1 MRAPA
6 FTRWRLRRFVDNE
19 EERLVDV
26 DYELLSAEALRGL
39 VEEFITR
46 EGTEYG
52 HREFSLDDKVR
63 QVEHQLASGDV
74 KIVFDTVEE
83 RANLVPTKKRLS

>member
-1 MRAPA
+1 MDSEEE
-6 FTRWRLRRFVDNE
+6 RFVDVN
-19 EERLVDV
+19 
-26 DYELLSAEALRGL
+26 YKLLSAEALRGL

-63 QVEHQLASGDV
+63 QVERQLASGEV
-74 KIVFDTVEE
+74 KIVFDNVEE
-83 RANLVPTKKRLS
+83 RANLVPTKKRFS

>member
-1 MRAPA
+1 M
-6 FTRWRLRRFVDNE
+6 DNE

-26 DYELLSAEALRGL
+26 DYRLLSAEALRGL

-52 HREFSLDDKVR
+52 DREFSLDDKVHH
-63 QVEHQLASGDV
+63 VERQLASGEV
-74 KIVFDTVEE
+74 KIVFDSVDE
-83 RANLVPTKKRLS
+83 RANLVPTKKRFS

>member
-1 MRAPA
+1 M
-6 FTRWRLRRFVDNE
+6 DSE

-26 DYELLSAEALRGL
+26 DYRLLSAEALRGL

-52 HREFSLDDKVR
+52 DREFSLDDKVH
-63 QVEHQLASGDV
+63 QVERQLASGEV
-74 KIVFDTVEE
+74 KIVFDSVDE
-83 RANLVPTKKRLS
+83 RANLVPTKKRFN

>member
-1 MRAPA
+1 MRARA
-6 FTRWRLRRFVDNE
+6 FTRWRHRRFVDSE
-19 EERLVDV
+19 EERFVDV
-26 DYELLSAEALRGL
+26 NYKLLSAEALRGL

-63 QVEHQLASGDV
+63 QVERQLASGEV
-74 KIVFDTVEE
+74 KIVFDNVEE
-83 RANLVPTKKRLS
+83 RANLVPTKKRFS

>member
-1 MRAPA
+1 M
-6 FTRWRLRRFVDNE
+6 DNE

-26 DYELLSAEALRGL
+26 DYRLLSAEALRGL

-52 HREFSLDDKVR
+52 DREFSLDDKVH
-63 QVEHQLASGDV
+63 QVERQLASGEV
-74 KIVFDTVEE
+74 KIVFDSVDE
-83 RANLVPTKKRLS
+83 RANLVPTKKRFS

>member
-1 MRAPA
+1 MHARA
-6 FTRWRLRRFVDNE
+6 FTHWQRRRFVDSE
-19 EERLVDV
+19 KERLVDV
-26 DYELLSAEALRGL
+26 NYMLLSAETLRGL

-63 QVEHQLASGDV
+63 QVERQLASGEV
-74 KIVFDTVEE
+74 KIVFDNVEE
-83 RANLVPTKKRLS
+83 RANLVPTKKRFS

>member
-1 MRAPA
+1 M
-6 FTRWRLRRFVDNE
+6 DSE

-26 DYELLSAEALRGL
+26 NYKLLSAETLRGL

-63 QVEHQLASGDV
+63 QVERQLASGEV
-74 KIVFDTVEE
+74 KIVFDNVEE
-83 RANLVPTKKRLS
+83 RANLVPTKKRFS

>member
-1 MRAPA
+1 MHARA
-6 FTRWRLRRFVDNE
+6 FTRWQRRRFVDSE

-26 DYELLSAEALRGL
+26 NYKLLSAETLRGL

-63 QVEHQLASGDV
+63 QVERQLASGEV
-74 KIVFDTVEE
+74 KIVV
-83 RANLVPTKKRLS
+83 R

>member
-1 MRAPA
+1 MRARA
-6 FTRWRLRRFVDNE
+6 FTRWQRRRFVDSE

-26 DYELLSAEALRGL
+26 NYKLLSAETLRGL

-63 QVEHQLASGDV
+63 QVERQLASGEV
-74 KIVFDTVEE
+74 KIVFDNVEE
-83 RANLVPTKKRLS
+83 RANLVPTKKRFS

>member
-1 MRAPA
+1 M
-6 FTRWRLRRFVDNE
+6 DSE

-26 DYELLSAEALRGL
+26 DYRLLSAEALRGL

-52 HREFSLDDKVR
+52 DREFSLDDKVH
-63 QVEHQLASGDV
+63 QVERQLASGEV
-74 KIVFDTVEE
+74 KIVFDSVDE
-83 RANLVPTKKRLS
+83 RANLVPTK

>member
-1 MRAPA
+1 M
-6 FTRWRLRRFVDNE
+6 DNE

-26 DYELLSAEALRGL
+26 DYKLLSAEALRGL

-63 QVEHQLASGDV
+63 QVERQLASGEV
-74 KIVFDTVEE
+74 KILFDSVDE
-83 RANLVPTKKRLS
+83 RANLVPTKKRSR

>member
-1 MRAPA
+1 MDSEEE
-6 FTRWRLRRFVDNE
+6 RFVDVN
-19 EERLVDV
+19 
-26 DYELLSAEALRGL
+26 YKLLSAEALRGL

-63 QVEHQLASGDV
+63 QVERQLASGEV
-74 KIVFDTVEE
+74 KIVVDHVEE
-83 RANLVPTKKRLS
+83 RANLVPTKKRFS

>member
-1 MRAPA
+1 MDSERE
-6 FTRWRLRRFVDNE
+6 RFVDVN
-19 EERLVDV
+19 
-26 DYELLSAEALRGL
+26 YKLLSAEALRGL

-63 QVEHQLASGDV
+63 QVERQLASGEV
-74 KIVFDTVEE
+74 KIVFDNVEE
-83 RANLVPTKKRLS
+83 SANLVPTKKRFS

>member
-1 MRAPA
+1 MDSEEE
-6 FTRWRLRRFVDNE
+6 RFVDVN
-19 EERLVDV
+19 
-26 DYELLSAEALRGL
+26 YKLLSAEALRGL

-63 QVEHQLASGDV
+63 QVERQLASGEV
-74 KIVFDTVEE
+74 KIVFDNLDE
-83 RANLVPTKKRLS
+83 RANLVPTKKRFS